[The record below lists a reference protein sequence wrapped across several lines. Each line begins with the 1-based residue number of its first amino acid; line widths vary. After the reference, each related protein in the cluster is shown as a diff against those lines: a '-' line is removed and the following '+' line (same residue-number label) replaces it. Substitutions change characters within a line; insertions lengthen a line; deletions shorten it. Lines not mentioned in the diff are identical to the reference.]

1 MNITY
6 LIYQAERQR
15 SAAEQRA
22 ADTQAGELAA
32 ALTEL
37 GQSLRRPFRSGRR
50 AGQRRPAQAPDCYA
64 IPRPR

>member
-1 MNITY
+1 MNVTY
-6 LIYQAERQR
+6 LIYQAERRR

-22 ADTQAGELAA
+22 VDTQAGELAA

-50 AGQRRPAQAPDCYA
+50 AQQQRPAPVPAGYA
-64 IPRPR
+64 IPRQR